1 MAVVTVTVMATVTA
15 VCILVTVEDALR
27 PVLLSG
33 PRCGRQL
40 CGLSLQAAPAAF
52 ARGADRLRVTGR
64 TRPGLPLPVLRSEL
78 ALCAGNGSR
87 SLCARGIR
95 SARSARKWV
104 KPRTGCRPG
113 SLGRGGDIACR
124 GPHGTVSGSRALA
137 VSEAPLTQRQAV
149 VEQKDPNSS
158 FSFSFIFFFVPEK
171 APTTRGGGMAL
182 YSNEVHFAEL
192 IWRHSRDLQ
201 RALRPVTPHSPR
213 YAKWE
218 L

>member
-1 MAVVTVTVMATVTA
+1 MATVTA

-87 SLCARGIR
+87 SLCARSIR

-158 FSFSFIFFFVPEK
+158 FSLSLFFFFCAGESPAHARRWNGIVFQ
-171 APTTRGGGMAL
+171 RGSFRRINLA
-182 YSNEVHFAEL
+182 SF
-192 IWRHSRDLQ
+192 
-201 RALRPVTPHSPR
+201 T
-213 YAKWE
+213 
-218 L
+218 